1 MGWVL
6 MSKQRV
12 ALLVSY
18 DGTDYCG
25 WQIQNGQDSVSVQ
38 GVLEKTLSSL
48 CGEKISIT
56 GSGRTD
62 SGVHATGQVA
72 HADIPVN
79 IPGPKVREALN
90 ARLPGSVRIIKSRV
104 VSDEFHSR
112 YSAVRREYGYYISA
126 GIIPPAHRRNF
137 CHYTRRHYSLSE
149 LNSMASVLSGVHDFS
164 TFTAAGDQSKSRVRE
179 IFSSSFHREGDQLV
193 FRIGG
198 SAFLWRMVRSLT
210 GTLLHVADQG
220 GGAEEM
226 ARRLEARD
234 RNEAGPT
241 APSRGL
247 FLEKV
252 QYGSE
257 YGFF

>member
-1 MGWVL
+1 
-6 MSKQRV
+6 MSKQRI

-18 DGTDYCG
+18 DGTDFCG

-38 GVLEKTLSSL
+38 GTLERALSEI
-48 CGEKISIT
+48 CGEAVAVT

-72 HADIPVN
+72 HADLGTN
-79 IPGPKVREALN
+79 IPAAKVREALN
-90 ARLPGSVRIIKSRV
+90 SRLPGSVRILKSRAV
-104 VSDEFHSR
+104 PDDFHSR
-112 YSAVRREYGYYISA
+112 YSAVRRDYAYYISS
-126 GIIPPAHRRNF
+126 GTIPPAHRRNY
-137 CHYTRRHYSLSE
+137 CHFTRKRYSLTE
-149 LNSMASVLSGVHDFS
+149 LGRVASVLSGIHDFS
-164 TFTAAGDQSKSRVRE
+164 TFAAAGDQSKSRIRE
-179 IFSSSFHREGDQLV
+179 IYSASFHREGDLLV

-198 SAFLWRMVRSLT
+198 NAFLWRMVRSLT
-210 GTLLHVADQG
+210 GTILHVADQG
-220 GGAEEM
+220 GGPEEM
-226 ARRLEARD
+226 RRRLEACD

-241 APSRGL
+241 APARGL